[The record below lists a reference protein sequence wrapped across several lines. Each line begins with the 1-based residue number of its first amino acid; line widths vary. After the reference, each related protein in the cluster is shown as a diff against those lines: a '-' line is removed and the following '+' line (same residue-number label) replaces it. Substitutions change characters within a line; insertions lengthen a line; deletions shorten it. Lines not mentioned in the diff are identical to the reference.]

1 MQEYNH
7 FIHFLESLL
16 PSLRRS
22 RSLVRGGRDRARLS
36 PARDRDMTKRASAS
50 PARAR
55 IWDPRAR
62 FLEHAEA
69 SGVAVPD
76 AEKRATSR
84 TAARLAARREF
95 ELHKQVKRVRSE
107 LSRIFSG
114 SRASTSSTHSKG
126 APLLVYERWLAR
138 SALAAEDT
146 SSSSSPPLLPRGDPG
161 GGAETRFDS
170 TRRERR

>member
-1 MQEYNH
+1 
-7 FIHFLESLL
+7 
-16 PSLRRS
+16 
-22 RSLVRGGRDRARLS
+22 
-36 PARDRDMTKRASAS
+36 MTKRASAS

-55 IWDPRAR
+55 ARDPRAR

-114 SRASTSSTHSKG
+114 SRASTSPTHSKG

-138 SALAAEDT
+138 SA
-146 SSSSSPPLLPRGDPG
+146 G
-161 GGAETRFDS
+161 GGGHVVVLVAAALAER
-170 TRRERR
+170 